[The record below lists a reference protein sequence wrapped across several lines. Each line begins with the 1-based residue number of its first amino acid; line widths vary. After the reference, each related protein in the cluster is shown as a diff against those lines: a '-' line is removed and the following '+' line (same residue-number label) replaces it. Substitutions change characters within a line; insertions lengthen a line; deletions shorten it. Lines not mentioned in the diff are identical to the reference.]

1 MLPDAAI
8 EMMWMVLCGNVDG
21 GSMVAIEMEQQVW
34 LRFGHRDDRGEKENH
49 RGSSINKV
57 KPAPAE
63 KKAKVKP

>member
-1 MLPDAAI
+1 
-8 EMMWMVLCGNVDG
+8 
-21 GSMVAIEMEQQVW
+21 MVAIEMEQQVW

-63 KKAKVKP
+63 KKQAKVKPFTTQTNKVTFPPKSDSI